1 MRYRRA
7 VDRLRQLAQAC
18 EQTRRVPADEP
29 FLRAAH
35 VFGDLLTGADPV
47 DHLEIVLV
55 LNLPPE
61 EVTWG
66 SQPPGTA
73 WLVDFLR
80 LDQGGVAYWWRSHLD
95 PVENHRI
102 HDPVRFW
109 SLDGPDQDVLD
120 ALAERRFDRVRE
132 VTSRPQEE
140 PAQVA
145 GELRAAL
152 DHLRAVRDSYWDRQ
166 WRRRHRSLG
175 RYPEHHLW
183 EAVQGYLDLL
193 EAHGDG
199 HEHEEIRLPPESAE
213 G

>member
-7 VDRLRQLAQAC
+7 VERLRQLAQAC

-109 SLDGPDQDVLD
+109 SLDGPERGVLD

-132 VTSRPQEE
+132 VASRPPEE

-193 EAHGDG
+193 DTHEDG
-199 HEHEEIRLPPESAE
+199 REEIRLPPESAE